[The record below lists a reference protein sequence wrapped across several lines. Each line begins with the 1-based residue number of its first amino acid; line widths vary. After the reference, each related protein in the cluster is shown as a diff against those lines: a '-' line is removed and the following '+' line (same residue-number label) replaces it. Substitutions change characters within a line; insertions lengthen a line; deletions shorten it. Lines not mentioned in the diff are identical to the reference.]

1 MGSKHYMEGAEKAE
15 EQQDCPGS
23 EGSPQAKLQQ
33 NHLLN
38 STAQVSTMTNE
49 CYNIPAVQRSFF

>member
-1 MGSKHYMEGAEKAE
+1 MEGAVKAE

-38 STAQVSTMTNE
+38 STAQASTMTNE
-49 CYNIPAVQRSFF
+49 CCNVLAV

>member
-1 MGSKHYMEGAEKAE
+1 MEGAEKAE
-15 EQQDCPGS
+15 EQQDCRGS

-38 STAQVSTMTNE
+38 STAQASTMTNE